1 MTEVLWKPINEE
13 FTEAEHAELAA
24 DLASEYVAF
33 SIQPEER
40 DGVAGHVLVAIEAPA
55 PDPDIPPVE
64 DQWDAEWPDPAND
77 PPDVPAAP
85 HVDSFTLRPYV

>member
-13 FTEAEHAELAA
+13 FTEAEQAELAA
-24 DLASEYVAF
+24 DLASEHVVF

-40 DGVAGHVLVAIEAPA
+40 DGVAGHVLVALEAP
-55 PDPDIPPVE
+55 PLDPDIP
-64 DQWDAEWPDPAND
+64 DAEALDLPAEEAA
-77 PPDVPAAP
+77 PAAP

>member
-1 MTEVLWKPINEE
+1 MTEVLWKPLNEA

-40 DGVAGHVLVAIEAPA
+40 DGVAGHVLVALEAP
-55 PDPDIPPVE
+55 PLDPDIP
-64 DQWDAEWPDPAND
+64 DAEALDLPEEEAAP
-77 PPDVPAAP
+77 AP